1 MFSRNANMISKPLQQ
16 DSSSPFQNDL
26 NVILDSRL
34 NFEEHLNI
42 LKKQQDLLPRSALVK
57 SSVIRQRANLKMGV
71 SNKQGAPNFSK
82 IEDFFPNDTHTY
94 VCVSRG

>member
-16 DSSSPFQNDL
+16 GSSSPFQNDL

-57 SSVIRQRANLKMGV
+57 SSVIRQKGKSQNGCFEQTRRAK
-71 SNKQGAPNFSK
+71 
-82 IEDFFPNDTHTY
+82 FFENRRFL
-94 VCVSRG
+94 SQ